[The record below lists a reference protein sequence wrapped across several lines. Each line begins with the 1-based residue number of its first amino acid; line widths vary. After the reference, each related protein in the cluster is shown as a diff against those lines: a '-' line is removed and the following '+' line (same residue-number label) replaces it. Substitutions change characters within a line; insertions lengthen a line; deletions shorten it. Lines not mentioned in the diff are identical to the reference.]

1 MGMEVYIT
9 GIGAVSPIG
18 MTARES
24 FAAAV
29 QGKSGISAPELF
41 SSDVTQIFAAG
52 QVKDFTPEPYIN
64 KREAK
69 RMARFT

>member
-24 FAAAV
+24 FSAAV
-29 QGKSGISAPELF
+29 RG
-41 SSDVTQIFAAG
+41 
-52 QVKDFTPEPYIN
+52 
-64 KREAK
+64 
-69 RMARFT
+69 